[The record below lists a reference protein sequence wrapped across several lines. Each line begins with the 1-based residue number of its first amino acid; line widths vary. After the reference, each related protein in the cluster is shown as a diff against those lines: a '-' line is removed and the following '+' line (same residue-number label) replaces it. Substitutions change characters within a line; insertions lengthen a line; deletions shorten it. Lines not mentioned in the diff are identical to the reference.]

1 MKEHEA
7 QEIQLG
13 NDGVEVKFSRPSG
26 APAMRPSSAMADAIQ
41 RLSEADE
48 TQHLVREARA
58 LGRKVVVQVFQSAN
72 GHPILIHLG
81 VVS

>member
-1 MKEHEA
+1 MAKSDVV
-7 QEIQLG
+7 L
-13 NDGVEVKFSRPSG
+13 KFSRPSG
-26 APAMRPSSAMADAIQ
+26 APAPKPSRAMAEALK

>member
-1 MKEHEA
+1 MAEA
-7 QEIQLG
+7 L
-13 NDGVEVKFSRPSG
+13 K
-26 APAMRPSSAMADAIQ
+26 